1 MSKVI
6 PANVILAG
14 LMPHPPVVVPEV
26 GGADAARVEKT
37 RRAMEEFATRVSRAA
52 PETIVLIS
60 PHGPIF
66 SDAVAVTTLPTVEG
80 SLKDFGAPQ
89 VSVKRD
95 NDPALARSIVARATA
110 MGLPAIG
117 IDETLARKYKA
128 RSLDHGTIVPLWF
141 LHLAGVKCPVVPV
154 AMGMLPAPS
163 LYAFGRAIREA
174 AAETGRRIAV
184 IASGDLS
191 HRLTPDAPAGF
202 DPDGKVFD
210 REITAALEGGDIEA
224 IFRLDPRMARNAGE
238 CGLRPVWIMSGALD
252 GCDIDAKLL
261 SYEGP
266 FGVGYAV
273 ALFRPGE
280 PRPERELQDVIE
292 EIHRG
297 AAGKRRAGE
306 EPITALARKA
316 LETYVRTGKSI
327 DAPDPLPAELRGR
340 AGAFVSL
347 KKEGELRGCIGT
359 IGPTR
364 KNLAEEIIAMAIEA
378 GTDDPRFHSVEADE
392 LDDLTYS
399 VDVLGEPEDIPGPE
413 HLDPKRYGVIV
424 EKGRR
429 RGLLLPNLE
438 GVDTVTEQVDIACR
452 KAGISPGDPGIKYQR
467 FEVTRHT

>member
-1 MSKVI
+1 MMSK
-6 PANVILAG
+6 VILAG
-14 LMPHPPVVVPEV
+14 LLPHPPVVVPEV

-37 RRAMEEFATRVSRAA
+37 RRAMEEFATQVSRAA

-60 PHGPIF
+60 PHGPVF
-66 SDAVAVTTLPTVEG
+66 SDTIAVTTMPTAEG
-80 SLKDFGAPQ
+80 SLKNFGAPQ
-89 VSVKRD
+89 VRVRWD
-95 NDPALARSIVARATA
+95 NDLALARSVLARAKT

-117 IDETLARKYKA
+117 LDESLAREYKA

-141 LHLAGVKCPVVPV
+141 LHLAAVKCLVVPV
-154 AMGMLPAPS
+154 AMGVLPPPS

-210 REITAALEGGDIEA
+210 REITAALESGDIEA
-224 IFRLDPRMARNAGE
+224 LFRLDPQTARNAGE
-238 CGLRPVWIMSGALD
+238 CGLRPIRIMSGALD
-252 GCDIDAKLL
+252 GCEIDAKLL

-280 PRPERELQDVIE
+280 PRRERELQGVIE

-297 AAGKRRAGE
+297 AARQRRAGE
-306 EPITALARKA
+306 GPITALARKA
-316 LETYVRTGKSI
+316 LETYVRTG
-327 DAPDPLPAELRGR
+327 DALEAPDPLPTELRGR

-378 GTDDPRFHSVEADE
+378 GTDDPRFHPVGADE

-413 HLDPKRYGVIV
+413 HLDPRRYGVIV

-429 RGLLLPNLE
+429 RGLLLPNLD
-438 GVDTVTEQVDIACR
+438 GVDTVKEQVDIACR
-452 KAGISPGDPGIKYQR
+452 KAGLTPGDPGIKYQR

>member
-1 MSKVI
+1 MSK
-6 PANVILAG
+6 VILAG

-26 GGADAARVEKT
+26 GGADAARVQKT
-37 RRAMEEFATRVSRAA
+37 RQAMEEFATQVSRAA

-60 PHGPIF
+60 PHGPVF
-66 SDAVAVTTLPTVEG
+66 SDAVAVTLLPAVEG
-80 SLKDFGAPQ
+80 NLRNFGAPQ
-89 VSVKRD
+89 VSLRRD
-95 NDPALARSIVARATA
+95 NDLALARSIIARAKA
-110 MGLPAIG
+110 MGLPAVG
-117 IDETLARKYKA
+117 IDESLAREYRA

-141 LHLAGVKCPVVPV
+141 LHLAGVKCPLVPV
-154 AMGMLPAPS
+154 AMGMLPPPS

-174 AAETGRRIAV
+174 ASETGRRIAV

-191 HRLTPDAPAGF
+191 HRLTPDAPAGY
-202 DPDGKVFD
+202 DPEGKVFD
-210 REITAALEGGDIEA
+210 RDITAALERGDIPA
-224 IFRLDPRMARNAGE
+224 IFRLDPRTARKAGE
-238 CGLRPVWIMSGALD
+238 CGLRPIWIMSGALD
-252 GCDIDAKLL
+252 GYDVDAKLL

-280 PRPERELQDVIE
+280 PRRERELQTVVE

-297 AAGKRRAGE
+297 AVRERRAGE
-306 EPITALARKA
+306 GPIVALARRA
-316 LETYVRTGKSI
+316 LEAYVRTGKTI
-327 DAPDPLPAELRGR
+327 DPPDPLPPELSTR

-347 KKEGELRGCIGT
+347 KKDGELRGCIGT

-378 GTDDPRFHSVEADE
+378 GTDDPRFHPVEADE
-392 LDDLTYS
+392 LEDLTYS
-399 VDVLGEPEDIPGPE
+399 VDVLGEPEEIPGPE

-438 GVDTVTEQVDIACR
+438 GVDTVKEQVEIACR
-452 KAGISPGDPGIKYQR
+452 KAGISPGEPGIRYQR
-467 FEVTRHT
+467 FEVTRYT